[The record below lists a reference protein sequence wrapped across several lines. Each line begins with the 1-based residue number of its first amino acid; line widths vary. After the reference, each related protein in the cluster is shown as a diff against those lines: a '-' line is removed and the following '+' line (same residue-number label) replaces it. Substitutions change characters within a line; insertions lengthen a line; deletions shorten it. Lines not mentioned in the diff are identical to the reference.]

1 MDAEILR
8 LTQQALLL
16 ILILSA
22 PPIIVASIIG
32 LFVALLQ
39 AATQVQEQTLQY
51 TLKFFGI
58 VLTLLVTGAFVAGTL
73 FAFGNSIFAN
83 FPGWV
88 R

>member
-32 LFVALLQ
+32 LFV
-39 AATQVQEQTLQY
+39 
-51 TLKFFGI
+51 
-58 VLTLLVTGAFVAGTL
+58 
-73 FAFGNSIFAN
+73 
-83 FPGWV
+83 
-88 R
+88 